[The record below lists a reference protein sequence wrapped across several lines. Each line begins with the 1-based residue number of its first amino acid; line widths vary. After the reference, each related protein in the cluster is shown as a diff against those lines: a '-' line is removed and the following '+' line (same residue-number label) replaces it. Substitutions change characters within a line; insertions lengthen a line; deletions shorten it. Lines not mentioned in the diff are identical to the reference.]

1 MRRWLD
7 PASVT
12 DITVGVMPFTA
23 MSIPSETAVPAVPMG
38 ANNDRIPHRDNSPG
52 MTTSLLQPLPKHIA
66 VPVRAH

>member
-23 MSIPSETAVPAVPMG
+23 MAGHDDFAVAAVAET
-38 ANNDRIPHRDNSPG
+38 HC
-52 MTTSLLQPLPKHIA
+52 
-66 VPVRAH
+66 RAGSSALERADIITGKA